1 MPGSSTPS
9 PTAGREAAVIPTSG
23 RGGVAAGSAS
33 PRTSIVFDWGPNIMQ
48 NATIEQ
54 ARASDSDILQELNR
68 NFIRS
73 VQMSDVRWFDQ
84 NLSEDFLNSNGDGS
98 LSERADFLLQIGRPC
113 PVSNLC
119 AEDVRIR
126 ILGEIAIV
134 HGRTTYIKP

>member
-1 MPGSSTPS
+1 MQ
-9 PTAGREAAVIPTSG
+9 TAA
-23 RGGVAAGSAS
+23 
-33 PRTSIVFDWGPNIMQ
+33 
-48 NATIEQ
+48 IEQ

-98 LSERADFLLQIGRPC
+98 LSERADFLVQIGRPC

-134 HGRTTYIKP
+134 HGRTTYTKPDGRVGAGRYTDVYSRRQGGWVCVSADVTRG

>member
-1 MPGSSTPS
+1 MQ
-9 PTAGREAAVIPTSG
+9 TAA
-23 RGGVAAGSAS
+23 
-33 PRTSIVFDWGPNIMQ
+33 
-48 NATIEQ
+48 IEQ

-98 LSERADFLLQIGRPC
+98 LSERADFLVQIGRPC

-134 HGRTTYIKP
+134 HGRTTFTKPDGRVGAGRYTDVYSRRQGGWVCVSADVTRG

>member
-1 MPGSSTPS
+1 MQ
-9 PTAGREAAVIPTSG
+9 TAV
-23 RGGVAAGSAS
+23 
-33 PRTSIVFDWGPNIMQ
+33 
-48 NATIEQ
+48 IEQ
-54 ARASDSDILQELNR
+54 ARASDILQELDR

-73 VQMSDVRWFDQ
+73 VQMSDVRWFDL

-98 LSERADFLLQIGRPC
+98 LSERADFLVQIGRPC

-134 HGRTTYIKP
+134 HGRTTYTKPDGRVGAGRYTDVYARRQGGWVCVSADVTRG

>member
-1 MPGSSTPS
+1 MQ
-9 PTAGREAAVIPTSG
+9 TAA
-23 RGGVAAGSAS
+23 
-33 PRTSIVFDWGPNIMQ
+33 
-48 NATIEQ
+48 IEQ

-98 LSERADFLLQIGRPC
+98 LSERADFLVQIGRPC

-126 ILGEIAIV
+126 ILGEPSPTVEWERAATPTFTRA
-134 HGRTTYIKP
+134 GKAGGFACQRT